1 MPAMTKFALVVIA
14 VALAACAG
22 RPGYEPIDAYSPQ
35 QLAGMTSDQ
44 LLRDVNLDRVPIMST
59 YDAAA
64 LSARVGGIPGASG
77 FDGFGVGGGPSRLR
91 AR

>member
-1 MPAMTKFALVVIA
+1 MTKTALLLIA
-14 VALAACAG
+14 AALAACAE

-35 QLAGMTSDQ
+35 QLAGMTSDK

-64 LSARVGGIPGASG
+64 LTARLGGVPGASG